1 MATGNRKLYATA
13 PSYLTLLLPF
23 VHSTSFFLL
32 LFLVSLV
39 LFVKQITTRTTTTIT
54 SCPRQHFSS
63 TSNSKWQTDWN
74 VLFKKNKEKNKEI
87 SRHFHIVF
95 IVVSWFAWFWHL
107 EYATGYY
114 TDQEKK
120 CLGIQPD
127 LTQNAGG
134 NGGVS
139 GSANSSAYCEYTY
152 SEPTTSGT
160 GSKSGALTPVITFLF
175 VLFLWAKLIKQF
187 LFYGS

>member
-39 LFVKQITTRTTTTIT
+39 LFVQQITTRTTTTIT

-74 VLFKKNKEKNKEI
+74 VLFKKTRRKTKRFRVIFTLFHSCFMIWLFLKFRICNWLLHGSGEKVFGHSTRFDTKRWWQRWRLRQRQLVSLLRVHLFGTDDIRNWQQERSPH
-87 SRHFHIVF
+87 SRNNF
-95 IVVSWFAWFWHL
+95 
-107 EYATGYY
+107 
-114 TDQEKK
+114 
-120 CLGIQPD
+120 
-127 LTQNAGG
+127 
-134 NGGVS
+134 
-139 GSANSSAYCEYTY
+139 
-152 SEPTTSGT
+152 
-160 GSKSGALTPVITFLF
+160 F
-175 VLFLWAKLIKQF
+175 VCPFLWAKLIKQF